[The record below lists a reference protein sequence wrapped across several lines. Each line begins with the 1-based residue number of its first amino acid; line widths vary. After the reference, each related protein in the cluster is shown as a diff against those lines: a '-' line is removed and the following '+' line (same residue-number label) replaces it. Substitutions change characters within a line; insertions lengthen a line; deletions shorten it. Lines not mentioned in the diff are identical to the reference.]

1 MFRVLLPARQ
11 LAQDVSEYIVTEFAF
26 TSERFL
32 RPNVLC
38 FLIGNDAVS
47 IDGKPPPGKILG
59 NSFASLPQEYEK
71 RDGTVILV
79 QFLGGAWSRL
89 LGIDPAMFER
99 IMPLGDEHCEGLEA
113 LHADLR
119 EADGDYIRIAAV
131 LDSFLLMQLGTA
143 SPRGLPERVR
153 AEIGKVIDC
162 PIAEIAKSLGVSER
176 TIQRSFRARFGVSP
190 SRFKRYV
197 RLLRS
202 QDQGS
207 GLKISW
213 LNVPPELNYADQSH
227 WIKEFKKLQG
237 ITPSEYTRLSMGDWH
252 YHSRGEAEARSIDDP
267 QLREQWREYWLAG
280 QADHD
285 LALTNF

>member
-11 LAQDVSEYIVTEFAF
+11 LAQDVGEYIVTEFAF
-26 TSERFL
+26 PSDRFL

-38 FLIGNDAVS
+38 FLIGSDAVS
-47 IDGKPPPGKILG
+47 IEGRAPPGKILG

-99 IMPLGDEHCEGLEA
+99 IMPLDDAHCEGLEA
-113 LHADLR
+113 LHASLR
-119 EADGDYIRIAAV
+119 KADGDYIRIAAL
-131 LDSFLLMQLGTA
+131 LDSFLLARLETA
-143 SPRGLPERVR
+143 APRGLPERVR
-153 AEIGKVIDC
+153 AEIGKDIDC
-162 PIAEIAKSLGVSER
+162 SIAEIATSLGVSER
-176 TIQRSFRARFGVSP
+176 TIQQSFRTRFGISP

-197 RLLRS
+197 RLVRS
-202 QDQGS
+202 RDQGR

-252 YHSRGEAEARSIDDP
+252 HHARGEAEARSIDDP
-267 QLREQWREYWLAG
+267 HLREQWREYWLAG